1 MKTLL
6 LAFAIFSSSFAFA
19 QHTPL
24 SHGTIYGSRPN
35 GTEVIE
41 ASKLDAFM
49 DTKPRISTTIR
60 GVVVKVTKTK
70 GGWFEISAGNGKV
83 IAAHFSKYDVTIP
96 TDLAGHTIIAEGIA
110 ARQFAADDSQH
121 LAGQKAQH
129 ATNSKELT
137 FEVTGLM
144 VEK

>member
-6 LAFAIFSSSFAFA
+6 LAFAIFSSSFVFA
-19 QHTPL
+19 QK
-24 SHGTIYGSRPN
+24 GKIYGSRPN
-35 GTEVIE
+35 TFMGT
-41 ASKLDAFM
+41 K
-49 DTKPRISTTIR
+49 TRISTSIR

-70 GGWFEISAGNGKV
+70 GGWFEISAGHGKV
-83 IAAHFSKYDVTIP
+83 IAAHFSKYNVTIP
-96 TDLAGHTIIAEGIA
+96 TSLAGHTVVAEGVA
-110 ARQFAADDSQH
+110 ARQFMADDSQH

>member
-6 LAFAIFSSSFAFA
+6 LAFAIFSSSFVFA
-19 QHTPL
+19 QK
-24 SHGTIYGSRPN
+24 GKIYGSRPN
-35 GTEVIE
+35 TGEVIE
-41 ASKLDAFM
+41 AQNLDAFM
-49 DTKPRISTTIR
+49 GTKTRISTSIR

-70 GGWFEISAGNGKV
+70 GGWFEISAGHGKV
-83 IAAHFSKYDVTIP
+83 IAAHFSKYNVTIP
-96 TDLAGHTIIAEGIA
+96 TSLAGHTVVTEGVA
-110 ARQFAADDSQH
+110 ARQFMADDSQH
-121 LAGQKAQH
+121 LAGQKSQH

>member
-1 MKTLL
+1 MKILL
-6 LAFAIFSSSFAFA
+6 FALAIFSSSLVFA
-19 QHTPL
+19 QHKG
-24 SHGTIYGSRPN
+24 SIYGAKPN
-35 GTEVIE
+35 GSEVIE

-60 GVVVKVTKTK
+60 GLVVKVTKSK
-70 GGWFEISAGNGKV
+70 GGWFSISAGKGRV
-83 IAAHFSKYDVTIP
+83 IAAHFSKYNVTIP
-96 TDLAGHTIIAEGIA
+96 TSLAGHIVIAEGVVE
-110 ARQFAADDSQH
+110 RQFAADDSQH

-137 FEVTGLM
+137 FEVTGLQ

>member
-19 QHTPL
+19 QHKPL
-24 SHGTIYGSRPN
+24 SHGIIYGSKPN
-35 GTEVIE
+35 TSELIE
-41 ASKLDAFM
+41 APKLDAFM
-49 DTKPRISTTIR
+49 GTKPRISTSIR
-60 GVVVKVTKTK
+60 GVVVKVTKNK

-83 IAAHFSKYDVTIP
+83 IAAHFSKYDITIP
-96 TDLAGHTIIAEGIA
+96 TNLVGHTVIAEGIA
-110 ARQFAADDSQH
+110 ARQFMADDSQH

-129 ATNSKELT
+129 ATNPKQLT

>member
-19 QHTPL
+19 QK
-24 SHGTIYGSRPN
+24 GNIYGSRPST
-35 GTEVIE
+35 GEVIE
-41 ASKLDAFM
+41 APKLDAFM
-49 DTKPRISTTIR
+49 GTKPRISTSIR
-60 GVVVKVTKTK
+60 GIVVKVTKTK

-83 IAAHFSKYDVTIP
+83 IAAHFNKYDITIP

-121 LAGQKAQH
+121 LAGQKVQH